1 MKPVA
6 WMVALSG
13 VSWFIVAKMILDG
26 DPEVLSGM
34 MGPLVSAAVSWV
46 AYERAHRAAPGRLT
60 SVMVGALALKMVF
73 FGGYLFVMLRVL
85 GMRPVPFVVSFA
97 GYFIA
102 LHAMEALFLRRLLM
116 DDLRSP
122 GRERA

>member
-1 MKPVA
+1 MRPVF
-6 WMVALSG
+6 WMVVVSLASWLLIAALSVPG
-13 VSWFIVAKMILDG
+13 
-26 DPEVLSGM
+26 PEVPAGM
-34 MGPLVSAAVSWV
+34 AGPLLSAALSWV
-46 AYERAHRAAPGRLT
+46 AYERTHRSSPGRLT

-73 FGGYLFVMLRVL
+73 FGVYLVVMLRVVGL
-85 GMRPVPFVVSFA
+85 SPVPLVVSFT

-122 GRERA
+122 GRERT

>member
-13 VSWFIVAKMILDG
+13 VSWFIVARMVSD

-34 MGPLVSAAVSWV
+34 MGPLFAAAVSWV
-46 AYERAHRAAPGRLT
+46 AYERAHRSAPGRLT

-73 FGGYLFVMLRVL
+73 FGGYLFVMLRL
-85 GMRPVPFVVSFA
+85 FDMRPVPFVVSFT